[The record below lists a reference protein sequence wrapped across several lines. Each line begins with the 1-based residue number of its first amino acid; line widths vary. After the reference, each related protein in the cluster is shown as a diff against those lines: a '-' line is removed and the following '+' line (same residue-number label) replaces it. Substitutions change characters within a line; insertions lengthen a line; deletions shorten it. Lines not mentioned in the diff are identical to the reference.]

1 MAQKTPCVY
10 DHWLPV
16 PTGTAPEIRL
26 DSPAWFAWRE
36 AATTTRF
43 AYPIYDP
50 RCGYIVGVMTVRKES
65 RQRGGWYWTAY
76 RRVGT
81 KLRKYYLG
89 RSATVTRARL
99 TAIAAHILT
108 EASPPTTDSA
118 PEMPRS

>member
-1 MAQKTPCVY
+1 MAQNTLCVY
-10 DHWLPV
+10 AHWLPD
-16 PTGTAPEIRL
+16 PTGGASEIRL
-26 DSPAWFAWRE
+26 DSPEWFAWLD
-36 AATTTRF
+36 APTTTRF
-43 AYPIYDP
+43 AYPIYDR

-81 KLRKYYLG
+81 KLRKCYLG
-89 RSATVTRARL
+89 RSATVTLARL
-99 TAIAAHILT
+99 TAIAAHIHT